1 MKNKFYFL
9 VILFVS
15 LFFKS
20 FSQGYEIGERIGS
33 KETTQIIMIGS
44 DEENFYTIKLEQESK
59 KQKSGSLEA
68 YSLDDMKKVYSIG
81 FGSDQLDENLESI
94 VGFYI
99 SKVGIVCAYTRITK
113 SPKSFSLMFGVMS
126 FDGKSGWESKPVIE
140 IMNEGSSD
148 NYYFVIKQRDDLSFI
163 CYSRKQM
170 SQTNYYFNLVPVA
183 YLNPQLEEKFNKVCT
198 LECTRAVVND
208 IYLSKSN
215 MIYLFYSEHL
225 MKSPTFIPKV
235 LTINS
240 STGEIRNKEI
250 WDYDK
255 ALRTKNY
262 TLLYKDKVAFA
273 DEENGNV
280 IACIPFYWNKVKD
293 ENKEGFALIKF
304 DSNGFLIEKKSI
316 TWDEK
321 ILSKDAY
328 GKLFDIK
335 SIVPLGENKYS
346 INMCSVYTYSNGYT
360 SSTINYN
367 FVNSVIENEKFLST
381 NHISRYV
388 ETGDNAKDYNFQFM
402 YQKRERTFYLYNQ
415 MVKYLKNDESTRTSD
430 FWTEVRAAGCLFD
443 GNGYQTQKDL
453 NIVIDN
459 HKDCQIQPTQSV
471 MEGKSKVITV
481 ARAGDFLYF
490 VKINLDVI

>member
-1 MKNKFYFL
+1 M
-9 VILFVS
+9 
-15 LFFKS
+15 
-20 FSQGYEIGERIGS
+20 
-33 KETTQIIMIGS
+33 
-44 DEENFYTIKLEQESK
+44 
-59 KQKSGSLEA
+59 
-68 YSLDDMKKVYSIG
+68 
-81 FGSDQLDENLESI
+81 
-94 VGFYI
+94 
-99 SKVGIVCAYTRITK
+99 
-113 SPKSFSLMFGVMS
+113 
-126 FDGKSGWESKPVIE
+126 
-140 IMNEGSSD
+140 
-148 NYYFVIKQRDDLSFI
+148 
-163 CYSRKQM
+163 
-170 SQTNYYFNLVPVA
+170 
-183 YLNPQLEEKFNKVCT
+183 
-198 LECTRAVVND
+198 
-208 IYLSKSN
+208 
-215 MIYLFYSEHL
+215 
-225 MKSPTFIPKV
+225 
-235 LTINS
+235 
-240 STGEIRNKEI
+240 

-402 YQKRERTFYLYNQ
+402 YQKREKTFYLYNQ